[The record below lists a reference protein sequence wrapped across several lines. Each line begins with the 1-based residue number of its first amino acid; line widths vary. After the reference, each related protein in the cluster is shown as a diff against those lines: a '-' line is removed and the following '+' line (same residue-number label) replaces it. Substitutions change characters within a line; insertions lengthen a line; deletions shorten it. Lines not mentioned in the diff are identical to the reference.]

1 MQRVRQQRFLIITQ
15 GYENVRVSL
24 VDGDPTIRRARQIML
39 RSEQYDVRSY
49 STCAA
54 LLADPVSRD
63 YPCIVLDVGMQGING
78 LDLLRQ
84 MRATGWRGTGI
95 LLDQDFPAEALVQ
108 EAHRHGDRVF
118 DHGIGDRA
126 LITAISASVER
137 AENSHH
143 PTLAR
148 CVKSEAGA

>member
-1 MQRVRQQRFLIITQ
+1 MRQQRSLIITQ
-15 GYENVRVSL
+15 SCENIRVSL

-63 YPCIVLDVGMQGING
+63 YPCIVLDVGMHGISG
-78 LDLLRQ
+78 LDVLRQ
-84 MRATGWRGTGI
+84 MRATGWWGTGI
-95 LLDQDFPAEALVQ
+95 LLDQDFPNEALSQ

-126 LITAISASVER
+126 LIAAIAASVEC
-137 AENSHH
+137 AGNSHDH
-143 PTLAR
+143 DHALAR
-148 CVKSEAGA
+148 CVKSEAGT